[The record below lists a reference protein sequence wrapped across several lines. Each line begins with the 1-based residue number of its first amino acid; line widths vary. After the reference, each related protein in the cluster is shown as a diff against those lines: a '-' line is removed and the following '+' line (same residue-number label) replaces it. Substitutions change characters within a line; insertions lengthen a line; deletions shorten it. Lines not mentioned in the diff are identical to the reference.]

1 MLSTRCWEGQ
11 CCLQGVGR
19 DSAVYKVLGGTVL
32 SIGVG
37 RDSAV
42 YKVLGGTVLSIGV
55 GRDSA
60 VYKVLGGTVLST
72 RCWEGQS
79 CL

>member
-1 MLSTRCWEGQ
+1 MLSI
-11 CCLQGVGR
+11 GV
-19 DSAVYKVLGGTVL
+19 GGTVL

-60 VYKVLGGTVLST
+60 VFKVLGGTVLYT
-72 RCWEGQS
+72 RCWERQC